1 MAEMPLN
8 LAAHLLFKDSEKVT
22 FLFLLDTC
30 VCHPSSSVEILVNSL
45 GNTISLIKI

>member
-22 FLFLLDTC
+22 FLFLLDNLC
-30 VCHPSSSVEILVNSL
+30 LSSFFFS
-45 GNTISLIKI
+45 GNCGKQFGEYYLPN